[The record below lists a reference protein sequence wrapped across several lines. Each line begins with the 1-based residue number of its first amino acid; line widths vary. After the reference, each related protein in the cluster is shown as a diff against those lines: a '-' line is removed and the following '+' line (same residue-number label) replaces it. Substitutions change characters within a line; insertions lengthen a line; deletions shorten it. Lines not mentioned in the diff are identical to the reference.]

1 MNIELLIRESVM
13 SGVMSATEEVVMKVV
28 MWCSSEYN
36 FSGEEAL
43 RRLNISVNSKCDV
56 KCDVKLKSK
65 CDVKLSSKLE
75 DKCDVKLKSKS
86 KPRFALPYNG
96 ELDELCCQGLSKNQ
110 GLYTQCLITRMDSS
124 AFCKSCKTSAE
135 CNNGVPEYGTIVERH
150 KAYTEGIEFKDPSGK
165 SPIPY
170 AKIMKKQNVTQ
181 EEVLEEAS
189 KLNMIINPIHFEA
202 DPVKKSGRPALK
214 KKEEVEVKAK
224 GRPKKAKKVLEL
236 AGEEEDLFA
245 SLVMSANKNEKE
257 VDIGSEDEVNEDADT
272 VIMSDSEDEE
282 DAKLDIAED
291 KEILAEELSSLIVV
305 EEAAKLAA
313 EEASKLAAEEAAK
326 LAEEEASKLASKLA
340 EEERKKKAADAKKE
354 EERLEKESKKKAAD
368 EEKES
373 KKKAADEEKEL
384 KKKAAEAKKE
394 EERLEKEAKKKAAEE
409 EKELKKKAAEAKK
422 EEERLEK
429 EAKKKAAE
437 EEKSKKETKK
447 SKKDEN
453 KSSAAEEKKVD
464 AVVEEEEQDV
474 VKRFEFEGKKYLKSK
489 KSGIIY
495 NMDQDVIGKWNE
507 AKQRIDFYTNDE
519 ESCDEYEE

>member
-1 MNIELLIRESVM
+1 MMNIELLIRESVM

-305 EEAAKLAA
+305 EEAANLAAEEAAKLAA
-313 EEASKLAAEEAAK
+313 EEASKLAEEEASK
-326 LAEEEASKLASKLA
+326 LAAEEASKLASKLA

-368 EEKES
+368 
-373 KKKAADEEKEL
+373 
-384 KKKAAEAKKE
+384 
-394 EERLEKEAKKKAAEE
+394 E

-453 KSSAAEEKKVD
+453 KSSAAEEKKVDAAEEKKVD